1 MAQPESLS
9 KQVHLSC
16 VVMGKLFMW
25 WQAVNAFFQHPGQRS
40 YRRENRCR
48 DICEWEYQSHLNKD
62 YTCVCILHGETR
74 TTYVMS
80 WLPWHVFSR
89 PHYYPNSLPF
99 FNWLTVTHHP
109 YVSCH
114 LTHPTPNYIVFTLS
128 ILSFATFSFPFM
140 QLSISPVD
148 VLSLSFLTCHPTLTC
163 ICSTDLPTHSHTPVL

>member
-1 MAQPESLS
+1 MISPGRRAIVAVFYGPARKSQQTGSSFLCCHGE
-9 KQVHLSC
+9 
-16 VVMGKLFMW
+16 VVYVVASSERF
-25 WQAVNAFFQHPGQRS
+25 FFQHPSQRS

-89 PHYYPNSLPF
+89 LHYYPNSLPF

-114 LTHPTPNYIVFTLS
+114 LTHLTPNYIVFTLS
-128 ILSFATFSFPFM
+128 ILSIGRFLLLHSV
-140 QLSISPVD
+140 SP
-148 VLSLSFLTCHPTLTC
+148 S
-163 ICSTDLPTHSHTPVL
+163 CSSPYHQ